1 VMITSCESCGH
12 KLWSVVRKVD
22 KWELRLHFDGE
33 ESSETYADHITSCP
47 GCGKWLAEPA
57 VWEYYGVRVTP

>member
-22 KWELRLHFDGE
+22 EWVLRVHFDGV
-33 ESSETYADHITSCP
+33 ESSETYADQITSCP
-47 GCGKWLAEPA
+47 GCGKWLAESA